1 MREDFSAG
9 QGAATLVDA
18 YRSGAL
24 LPALPEGQRPTTLTQ
39 ALDIQDKFLALVGG
53 ASIGWKMALGGFAQK
68 RTLGFGR
75 ALPGRI
81 LASRVY
87 QNGGAIPMPNAAP
100 VTIEFE
106 IAYVLARDILPEDPE
121 FPVRDAIAETR
132 VTFELV
138 RARYVDRRA
147 VGWLSFAADNCAFD
161 SLVLG
166 PDIPA
171 DSEAALAESL
181 VVIVDGVEASRSLTG
196 DDVTDPIGS
205 LGDLIAIA
213 RERGVKLP
221 KGSVISTGTLC
232 KPFDVIPTGV
242 EIEARFLGKTLAVRL
257 QMA

>member
-1 MREDFSAG
+1 
-9 QGAATLVDA
+9 
-18 YRSGAL
+18 
-24 LPALPEGQRPTTLTQ
+24 
-39 ALDIQDKFLALVGG
+39 LDIQDRFLARLGG

-87 QNGGAIPMPNAAP
+87 KDGDVIAMPNAAP

-106 IAYVLARDILPEDPE
+106 IAYVLGRDILPEDPE

-138 RARYVDRRA
+138 RARYVDRRT

-166 PDIPA
+166 PAIAA

-181 VVIVDGVEASRSLTG
+181 VVFADGVEASRALTG
-196 DDVTDPIGS
+196 DDVTDPVAS
-205 LGDLIAIA
+205 LGDLIATA

-232 KPFDVIPTGV
+232 KPFDVIPTGATV
-242 EIEARFLGKTLAVRL
+242 EARFLGRTLRVQFRVG
-257 QMA
+257 